1 MVDIAIAIG
10 ASHVLLVSHQPFSR
24 PRIGRYT
31 EPHTHTPKL
40 VIWVLFT
47 HKHTHTL
54 YIYIHTH
61 IYIYIICNF
70 VPVGKFSNIYVYFCI
85 HHIICMKFH
94 DIFLHTY
101 ISHKGPPVFRRRMDP
116 RSCRRQSDKAR
127 APIWTHRNCVL
138 RGLPWKRTGTFVEAL
153 GAFV

>member
-1 MVDIAIAIG
+1 MVIWRP
-10 ASHVLLVSHQPFSR
+10 HFFQFSA
-24 PRIGRYT
+24 T
-31 EPHTHTPKL
+31 HTHTQ
-40 VIWVLFT
+40 IGHMGSIYT
-47 HKHTHTL
+47 QTHTHTI
-54 YIYIHTH
+54 YIYTYTY